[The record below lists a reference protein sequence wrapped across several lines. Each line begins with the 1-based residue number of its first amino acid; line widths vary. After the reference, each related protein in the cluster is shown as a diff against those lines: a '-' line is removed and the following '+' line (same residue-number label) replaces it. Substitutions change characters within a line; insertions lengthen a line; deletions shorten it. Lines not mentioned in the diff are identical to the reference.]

1 MSTGQAT
8 MGERS
13 LKSWLQRR
21 LPDISA
27 AVARFPLAVLFAAA
41 LTGFKL
47 YHGNMIGDVELR
59 IMAWLAGAFV
69 WVLGV
74 DLFIESQRRSVH
86 TRLLLWLLGLAVLG
100 ILIWFDTAIWLS
112 VALLL
117 AGLTLL
123 LTVAGHL
130 GRGESNDNLWLFNHR
145 LWLGAL
151 LAGVGA
157 GLLAAGLVAIHETIK
172 LLFGLTLSPLAPE
185 YILTVCLGIV
195 APVSFLAFA
204 PRSFTDPITALE
216 RSDFT
221 MRAPAALVKFV
232 LVPLLLIYTAI
243 LYAYAAKIALA
254 WELPKGT
261 LGSMVVGYL
270 FVGAATLLLGYP
282 TRETGGPLVSV
293 FWRYWVWLAAL
304 PVALLFIAV
313 WRRIGDY
320 GLTEQRYLMALIGVW
335 ALILA
340 AFRIVQGARFDL
352 RLVPGVLAV
361 LLLAA
366 SLGPGGAIGLSVL
379 SQKAELASILSA
391 NGLLV
396 DGKIVPRGEGAA
408 ENPLGEQAARAR
420 AIEWYLNTHH
430 SLGLLAPWFEGHPN
444 DPFAPGKTPEETA
457 RELLIALGL
466 RPDLGS
472 SSGAVHFT
480 HYSDVPAVLTPG
492 KGAYIVGPIVFQG
505 APTPAPIAPESVDI
519 EGLGT
524 VKLELSDTQLRASLN
539 DGTAVTFDM
548 SEAVKEVYRRG
559 WPKVMDHRPIELKG
573 ASGGLDGT
581 MVIDNLNGTYKE
593 PDFDISLL
601 RFWLLIGRAG

>member
-1 MSTGQAT
+1 MD
-8 MGERS
+8 ERS
-13 LKSWLQRR
+13 IKSWWQRQ
-21 LPDISA
+21 LPDVSA
-27 AVARFPLAVLFAAA
+27 ATARFPLAVGLAA
-41 LTGFKL
+41 LLTVYKL
-47 YHGNMIGDVELR
+47 YHGAMIGGVQFR
-59 IMAWLAGAFV
+59 IMAWLAASFV
-69 WVLGV
+69 WAVAV
-74 DLFIESQRRSVH
+74 VFCAESQHRSLQAR
-86 TRLLLWLLGLAVLG
+86 TLLSLLGMAVLG
-100 ILIWFDTAIWLS
+100 LMLWLDTAIWLS
-112 VALLL
+112 AALLL
-117 AGLTLL
+117 ASLTLGLTL
-123 LTVAGHL
+123 AGHL
-130 GRGESNDNLWLFNHR
+130 GRRETNDNFWLFNHR

-151 LAGVGA
+151 LAGAGA
-157 GLLAAGLVAIHETIK
+157 GLLGLGLSAIHETLK
-172 LLFGLTLSPLAPE
+172 LLFGLTLLLAHE
-185 YILTVCLGIV
+185 YIWTVSLGFV

-204 PRSFTDPITALE
+204 PRSFIDPITE
-216 RSDFT
+216 HEQQDFT
-221 MRAPAALVKFV
+221 MRAAAALVKFV
-232 LVPLLLIYTAI
+232 AVPLLLVYTAI

-261 LGSMVVGYL
+261 LGAMVVGYL
-270 FVGAATLLLGYP
+270 LVGVATLLLGYP
-282 TRETGGPLVSV
+282 SRETGGPLVRL

-313 WRRIGDY
+313 WRRIADY
-320 GLTEQRYLMALIGVW
+320 GLTEQRYLMVLVGVW

-340 AFRIVQGARFDL
+340 AFRLAQGARFDL
-352 RLVPGVLAV
+352 RLVPGVFAL

-366 SLGPGGAIGLSVL
+366 AFGPGGAVGLSVL
-379 SQKAELASILSA
+379 SQKVQLASILSA
-391 NGLLV
+391 KGLLV

-480 HYSDVPAVLTPG
+480 HYSDVPTVLIPG

>member
-1 MSTGQAT
+1 
-8 MGERS
+8 
-13 LKSWLQRR
+13 
-21 LPDISA
+21 
-27 AVARFPLAVLFAAA
+27 

-100 ILIWFDTAIWLS
+100 ILIWLDTAIWLS

-254 WELPKGT
+254 WELRKGT

-313 WRRIGDY
+313 WRRIDDY

-340 AFRIVQGARFDL
+340 AFRLVQGARFDL

-391 NGLLV
+391 KGLLV

-430 SLGLLAPWFEGHPN
+430 SLRLLAPWFEGHPDN
-444 DPFAPGKTPEETA
+444 PFAPGKTPEETA

-480 HYSDVPAVLTPG
+480 HYSDVPAVLIPG

>member
-1 MSTGQAT
+1 MT
-8 MGERS
+8 
-13 LKSWLQRR
+13 
-21 LPDISA
+21 
-27 AVARFPLAVLFAAA
+27 
-41 LTGFKL
+41 
-47 YHGNMIGDVELR
+47 GDVELR

-172 LLFGLTLSPLAPE
+172 LLFGLTLSPLAPQ

-396 DGKIVPRGEGAA
+396 EGKIVPRGEGAA

-444 DPFAPGKTPEETA
+444 DPFAPGKAPEETA

-519 EGLGT
+519 EELGT